1 MAATSHKHEVLLT
14 SDNSGQL
21 WNCCVWDP
29 NTGSTLTSYKVGG
42 DFTVFKGINLYKIFN
57 VKKKVICA
65 LCSEQEV

>member
-42 DFTVFKGINLYKIFN
+42 DITVFKGINLYKIFN
-57 VKKKVICA
+57 VKKKK
-65 LCSEQEV
+65 